1 MNLFHGIKQDKAPQV
16 LKLVSEIA
24 KGDFVKYE
32 YNNEYGV
39 LEVDRILYGP
49 VHYPVVYA
57 DVPRTWNTHDGDP
70 LDAVVYTT
78 GNIVPGAI
86 VHGRVVGLMG
96 MLDNNEEDSKIIC
109 VNDRDP
115 RYSHVNGVKD
125 LPEYELKDLQTFME
139 TYKYAQTGP
148 GTVKITGFKDKEEA
162 YKLIEWSMKEYEKK
176 FKDQKRRFE
185 PPADPAVL

>member
-1 MNLFHGIKQDKAPQV
+1 MNLFHGIKQDKAPQM

-78 GNIVPGAI
+78 GNIVRVDAVSGSQTPIATIPG
-86 VHGRVVGLMG
+86 GY
-96 MLDNNEEDSKIIC
+96 
-109 VNDRDP
+109 P
-115 RYSHVNGVKD
+115 TGVKID
-125 LPEYELKDLQTFME
+125 TNGDIYVAGGSLNNCKVWRGEPTKGNLKEVSAELHDTHNLVI
-139 TYKYAQTGP
+139 Y
-148 GTVKITGFKDKEEA
+148 
-162 YKLIEWSMKEYEKK
+162 L
-176 FKDQKRRFE
+176 
-185 PPADPAVL
+185 